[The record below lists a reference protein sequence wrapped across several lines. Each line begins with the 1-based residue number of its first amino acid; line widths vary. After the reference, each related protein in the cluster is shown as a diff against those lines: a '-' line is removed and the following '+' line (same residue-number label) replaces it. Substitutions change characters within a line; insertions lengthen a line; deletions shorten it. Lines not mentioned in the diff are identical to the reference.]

1 MRGWFSGMYKSND
14 IVKQP
19 SFTSFERLCKKI
31 CFKQQKRRKLKYLCL
46 CKGKIVSNESW
57 F

>member
-31 CFKQQKRRKLKYLCL
+31 CFKQQKRRKLKYLYL